1 MKTRR
6 LRLKTIRKSHKKEK
20 KWDAIFEYPDGHTK
34 TTPFGAFGMSDYT
47 KHKDTKRRARY
58 IKRHMGMGE
67 TFKNPV
73 KAQTLSRWILWG
85 PSTSLNKNI
94 KTFKNKFKV

>member
-20 KWDAIFEYPDGHTK
+20 KWDAIFLTEDGKTK
-34 TTPFGAFGMSDYT
+34 TVPFGQRGYSDFT
-47 KHKDTKRRARY
+47 KHKDTTRRARY

-67 TFKNPV
+67 TFRDPIKP
-73 KAQTLSRWILWG
+73 QTLSRYILWNK
-85 PSTSLNKNI
+85 SSLRGSI
-94 KTFKNKFKV
+94 KDFKKRFNL